1 MKLSQTVCAASYSI
15 IHLGDDF
22 YMWSRNGAKYQMHHW
37 LLTGDD
43 KVLRRKKNK
52 IKHNL
57 PPIRK
62 IGGYLQKDLSIFK
75 VHEVYVI
82 HIKKSLVVA

>member
-1 MKLSQTVCAASYSI
+1 MKLSQTVYAASYSI

-43 KVLRRKKNK
+43 KVLRRKKKQNK
-52 IKHNL
+52 TQLASHKKDWGL
-57 PPIRK
+57 FTEEFE
-62 IGGYLQKDLSIFK
+62 YLQST
-75 VHEVYVI
+75 
-82 HIKKSLVVA
+82 